1 MPKGF
6 TAQLK
11 GTTAK
16 PSGTQE
22 NLDSS
27 RPIEPTT
34 KPKGNTTKPSGTLKI
49 SDPER
54 SVGHTAQPKGTTA
67 KPSGNT
73 AQPKGNT
80 AKPSGIT
87 KHQENENRL
96 HTETLKSRTHLRK
109 LDIREL
115 LLLNMMISIKR
126 RTPKGSTAKPTGR
139 TAKRSGDHLTPG
151 TPATGQA
158 ATSSTAVGESSAQKR
173 KGKTNVYAL
182 NKMNTTTEYII
193 ATHIQIL
200 STDMTK
206 YIFSKSF
213 RPLHLPQS
221 AGERRLEASRGSR
234 DQLAWGHRV
243 SSKGVLLIQTTIL
256 DFAITTEELDH
267 LKKFQIENKEL
278 TIITSY
284 LEHKQRNTEPAHS
297 WKRDTDWPDV
307 SRTTSSTK
315 KIGLLKTA
323 TTHDTETTGITR
335 ETNKYFKQ
343 MLWTGY

>member
-1 MPKGF
+1 MPKGFTAQLKGF

-96 HTETLKSRTHLRK
+96 HTEKQNTPSETRYKRTAFTKYDDFYKKEDAQGQHSKAYGQNSKAFGRPPDAWHARHRPSGHIVDSGGRVQRAKKERENKCLCFKQNEHNNRVHNRNTYSDSLYRYDKIHFLKIFSAITPASVSWGTPPRGEPGEPRPTGLRTLSSQQRGATNVENNLRLRNHNRGIRSLEKGLDRKSR
-109 LDIREL
+109 
-115 LLLNMMISIKR
+115 
-126 RTPKGSTAKPTGR
+126 AKQH
-139 TAKRSGDHLTPG
+139 KILFRS
-151 TPATGQA
+151 Q
-158 ATSSTAVGESSAQKR
+158 
-173 KGKTNVYAL
+173 
-182 NKMNTTTEYII
+182 
-193 ATHIQIL
+193 
-200 STDMTK
+200 
-206 YIFSKSF
+206 
-213 RPLHLPQS
+213 
-221 AGERRLEASRGSR
+221 
-234 DQLAWGHRV
+234 
-243 SSKGVLLIQTTIL
+243 
-256 DFAITTEELDH
+256 
-267 LKKFQIENKEL
+267 
-278 TIITSY
+278 
-284 LEHKQRNTEPAHS
+284 
-297 WKRDTDWPDV
+297 
-307 SRTTSSTK
+307 
-315 KIGLLKTA
+315 
-323 TTHDTETTGITR
+323 TR
-335 ETNKYFKQ
+335 EYRTSTPLETRHRLARCVSNYLFDE
-343 MLWTGY
+343 GNRGF